1 MRLVLDTN
9 VVVSALIARGVP
21 RELFLLGENEE
32 VRLFTSERLLLE
44 VAGVLRREKF
54 AHLPDMQ
61 GNAPANLTLR
71 YRLATQIVRL
81 DKIERVVR
89 SDPDD
94 DFVIATA
101 VEAEADILVTGDK
114 GVLEHHP
121 HRGIQILRPADA
133 LRHVR
138 AAIGK

>member
-21 RELFLLGENEE
+21 RELFLLGENKE
-32 VRLFTSERLLLE
+32 VHLFSSERLLLE

-94 DFVIATA
+94 DSTVRTA
-101 VEAEADILVTGDK
+101 RETGQLAGSR
-114 GVLEHHP
+114 GVFTPIYPHHP
-121 HRGIQILRPADA
+121 PT
-133 LRHVR
+133 VR
-138 AAIGK
+138 RIGPEFRLWR

>member
-1 MRLVLDTN
+1 MRLVLDSN

-21 RELFLLGENEE
+21 RELFLLGENKE
-32 VRLFTSERLLLE
+32 VQLFSSERLLLE
-44 VAGVLRREKF
+44 LAEVLRREKF
-54 AHLPDMQ
+54 AHLPVMQ
-61 GNAPANLTLR
+61 RDAPENLTLR

-138 AAIGK
+138 AVIGK

>member
-1 MRLVLDTN
+1 MVLDTN

-21 RELFLLGENEE
+21 RELFLLGEN
-32 VRLFTSERLLLE
+32 R
-44 VAGVLRREKF
+44 G
-54 AHLPDMQ
+54 
-61 GNAPANLTLR
+61 
-71 YRLATQIVRL
+71 
-81 DKIERVVR
+81 VR

-94 DFVIATA
+94 NFVIATA
-101 VEAEADILVTGDK
+101 AEAEADILVSGDK

-138 AAIGK
+138 AVIGK